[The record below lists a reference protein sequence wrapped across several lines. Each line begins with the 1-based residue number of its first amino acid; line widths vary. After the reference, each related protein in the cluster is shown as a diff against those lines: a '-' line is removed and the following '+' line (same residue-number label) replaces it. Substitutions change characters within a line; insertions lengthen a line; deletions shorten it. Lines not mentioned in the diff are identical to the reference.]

1 MRAWAKDPDYKEILA
16 VLPGKSS
23 HINENMLYQHAKDPH
38 DKQMHQNLQARAKQT
53 QVLPLAQSF
62 CIWTVEKVLKALGE
76 AERDSKTK
84 ASGR

>member
-38 DKQMHQNLQARAKQT
+38 DKQTHQNLHKQE
-53 QVLPLAQSF
+53 QSRPR
-62 CIWTVEKVLKALGE
+62 CCP
-76 AERDSKTK
+76 
-84 ASGR
+84 